1 MTSSLHKLMSSS
13 TTIKEKFIPTFNNNI
28 YVKDI
33 IDSRF
38 NTSLGLNCLP
48 LKLRNI

>member
-13 TTIKEKFIPTFNNNI
+13 TTIKEKFILAFNNNI

-38 NTSLGLNCLP
+38 NTPLRLNRLP
-48 LKLRNI
+48 LKSRNI